1 MVKSYCVKEKKQTE
15 CVPGTEQYVIT
26 KNGRNMMKC
35 QCDSCGITKA
45 KFVSNKEVKGSG
57 AIDKIKSG
65 INIGK
70 LISTSLFPQTK
81 QMFKDYESGKIA
93 KEVVNK
99 RDGIQTKRFWKP
111 SNKTIVADR
120 FLEGRCSRAFPMNG
134 GKFLNVD
141 CD

>member
-15 CVPGTEQYVIT
+15 CVPGSEQYVKT

-35 QCDSCGITKA
+35 QCASCGIIKT
-45 KFVSNKEVKGSG
+45 KFVSNKEGKDFNKVL
-57 AIDKIKSG
+57 DG

-70 LISTSLFPQTK
+70 KISTTLFPQTK
-81 QMFKDYESGKIA
+81 KMFKDYESGKIA

-111 SNKTIVADR
+111 SPKTIVADR
-120 FLEGRCSRAFPMNG
+120 FLKGKCSRAFPMDNG
-134 GKFLNVD
+134 KYMNVD

>member
-15 CVPGTEQYVIT
+15 CVPGSEQYVIT
-26 KNGRNMMKC
+26 KNGRTMMKC
-35 QCDSCGITKA
+35 QCASCGITKA
-45 KFVSNKEVKGSG
+45 KFVKNTEGKGLNKV
-57 AIDKIKSG
+57 IDG
-65 INIGK
+65 INLGK
-70 LISTSLFPQTK
+70 KISTLLFPQTK

-111 SNKTIVADR
+111 SKKTIVSDR
-120 FLEGRCSRAFPMNG
+120 FLKGKCSRAFPMDNG
-134 GKFLNVD
+134 KYMNVD

>member
-15 CVPGTEQYVIT
+15 CVPGSEQYVIT
-26 KNGRNMMKC
+26 KNGRTMMKC
-35 QCDSCGITKA
+35 QCASCGIIKA
-45 KFVSNKEVKGSG
+45 KFVKNTEGKGLNKV
-57 AIDKIKSG
+57 IDG
-65 INIGK
+65 INLGK
-70 LISTSLFPQTK
+70 KISTLLFPQTK

-111 SNKTIVADR
+111 SNKTIVSDR
-120 FLEGRCSRAFPMNG
+120 FLKGKCSRAFPMDNG
-134 GKFLNVD
+134 KYMNVD